1 MEKHGRADGFF
12 WGAEMPPPERGG
24 NFADLSLVDADFVE
38 TGDHIAD
45 YNDGV
50 AYTSPVGS
58 YAGRPVGKH
67 MMYDLGGNV
76 LEWVGSDYSSFG
88 EYDVARGACWKGF
101 VDNHLKASV
110 RRPVRKPSLSPGNG
124 DTSGLY
130 GFRVVLAKVPVI
142 AEKENENET
151 APEGAPE
158 K

>member
-1 MEKHGRADGFF
+1 
-12 WGAEMPPPERGG
+12 MPPSERSG
-24 NFADLSLVDADFVE
+24 NFADLSLVGADVVE
-38 TGDHIAD
+38 AGEHIAD
-45 YNDGV
+45 YDDGV
-50 AYTSPVGS
+50 AYTSSVGS
-58 YAGRPVGKH
+58 YAGRLLGDH

-88 EYDVARGACWKGF
+88 EYDVARGACWKSF

-110 RRPVRKPSLSPGNG
+110 RRPVRKPSLGGSNA

-142 AEKENENET
+142 AEKENENEI
-151 APEGAPE
+151 APEDAPE